1 MATKKSVGVGYFGGN
16 PKTRMSNVLA
26 GDARTGGRAKF
37 NQTSA
42 MFSNSP
48 YANRPAPLSSYAK
61 AKSMPAPNGEAA
73 VTRNRPT
80 SVAGGLGIQGYG
92 NPAKAANF
100 RTPRNATTATRNYQ
114 YGDVMGAPIKTQV
127 KPAAK
132 KSLGNTIRTTVREK
146 LTPTRK
152 TGPQM
157 GLNRVTGNTTG
168 FTSGTTTGKT
178 ISKAGVAT
186 KTPMSASRR
195 AEQNA
200 FNKGGV
206 AGPSRGGG
214 GGMGKSSGGMGKSSG
229 GGGRGMTGGGGM
241 GASGRGTGGKR

>member
-1 MATKKSVGVGYFGGN
+1 MAEKTVGVGYFGGN

-48 YANRPAPLSSYAK
+48 YADRPASLRSYVKTAK
-61 AKSMPAPNGEAA
+61 DQSRVKSDAPAA
-73 VTRNRPT
+73 VQKATVPGGAGIPGLNDVRLRPT
-80 SVAGGLGIQGYG
+80 ANAPKATVTG
-92 NPAKAANF
+92 AK
-100 RTPRNATTATRNYQ
+100 PS
-114 YGDVMGAPIKTQV
+114 
-127 KPAAK
+127 PAAAAPK
-132 KSLGNTIRTTVREK
+132 RTVGGAIRTFVNEK

-168 FTSGTTTGKT
+168 FTSGTKTGKT
-178 ISKAGVAT
+178 ITKSGVAT

-214 GGMGKSSGGMGKSSG
+214 GGSFRSSG

>member
-1 MATKKSVGVGYFGGN
+1 MRSIGAIIAAITLKV
-16 PKTRMSNVLA
+16 M
-26 GDARTGGRAKF
+26 
-37 NQTSA
+37 QTSA
-42 MFSNSP
+42 YRCICKVQ
-48 YANRPAPLSSYAK
+48 YAFASH
-61 AKSMPAPNGEAA
+61 
-73 VTRNRPT
+73 
-80 SVAGGLGIQGYG
+80 GI
-92 NPAKAANF
+92 
-100 RTPRNATTATRNYQ
+100 
-114 YGDVMGAPIKTQV
+114 GAYFCTFV
-127 KPAAK
+127 
-132 KSLGNTIRTTVREK
+132 NEK

-214 GGMGKSSGGMGKSSG
+214 GGSRSSGGMGKSSG

>member
-1 MATKKSVGVGYFGGN
+1 MAKKSVTESTFAKN
-16 PKTRMSNVLA
+16 PKGSYSMPGKTDLPASVVRMRAGPTVTRSMK
-26 GDARTGGRAKF
+26 GDIKPPPAMGSKRIGAVANRYTAPIGPQNTGVVPGGRGVMALKSVRMKP
-37 NQTSA
+37 TA
-42 MFSNSP
+42 G
-48 YANRPAPLSSYAK
+48 APRA
-61 AKSMPAPNGEAA
+61 
-73 VTRNRPT
+73 
-80 SVAGGLGIQGYG
+80 SVAAQ
-92 NPAKAANF
+92 PS
-100 RTPRNATTATRNYQ
+100 P
-114 YGDVMGAPIKTQV
+114 MSAPIKARV
-127 KPAAK
+127 PP
-132 KSLGNTIRTTVREK
+132 GETIRNFVREK

-157 GLNRVTGNTTG
+157 ALNRVTGNTTG

-214 GGMGKSSGGMGKSSG
+214 GGMGKSSGGASRSTG
-229 GGGRGMTGGGGM
+229 GGNTGRGDVGAGRRGGRG
-241 GASGRGTGGKR
+241 

>member
-1 MATKKSVGVGYFGGN
+1 MAKKSVSGSTYGKDPKGSYSMPGKTSLPSSVVKMRSGPTVTRSLKGDIKPPPAMGSKRIGAVANKYGAPIGPMGRAGV
-16 PKTRMSNVLA
+16 P
-26 GDARTGGRAKF
+26 GGRGIMAL
-37 NQTSA
+37 NDVRLGPT
-42 MFSNSP
+42 
-48 YANRPAPLSSYAK
+48 ANAPRASVANK
-61 AKSMPAPNGEAA
+61 P
-73 VTRNRPT
+73 VPT
-80 SVAGGLGIQGYG
+80 S
-92 NPAKAANF
+92 
-100 RTPRNATTATRNYQ
+100 
-114 YGDVMGAPIKTQV
+114 APIKTRV
-127 KPAAK
+127 KPAE
-132 KSLGNTIRTTVREK
+132 TIRNFVREK

-214 GGMGKSSGGMGKSSG
+214 GGSFRSSG